1 MNKNR
6 NQSFEEVYL
15 KSRFKSFIDNYE
27 IALATKVNSDI
38 GLYFTLKDEQ
48 IEDWFYDY
56 EFILSSEYEIELLE
70 NALSYITKSSDVI
83 QKLFKRN
90 SEYSIKNPEH
100 VTTLTENSLKTVFLC
115 RKLMQLGI
123 HVDFKKIISDR
134 VYTKKNNPLLI
145 SGKKPNISERYKIA
159 NEVFGLYETLNKKN
173 VSATEKHI
181 LLAHVMGCAEQ
192 TARELFNGTQVKRT
206 SIREDIINRYLD
218 KLK

>member
-6 NQSFEEVYL
+6 NQSFEKVYL
-15 KSRFKSFIDNYE
+15 KSRFKSFINNYE
-27 IALATKVNSDI
+27 IALANKVNLDI

-48 IEDWFYDY
+48 IEDSFYDY
-56 EFILSSEYEIELLE
+56 EFILSNEYEIELLE
-70 NALSYITKSSDVI
+70 NALSYISKSSGVI

-90 SEYSIKNPEH
+90 NEYFIKNPEH
-100 VTTLTENSLKTVFLC
+100 VITLTDNSLKTIFLS

-123 HVDFKKIISDR
+123 HVDFKKIILDR
-134 VYTKKNNPLLI
+134 VYTKKNNNLLI

-159 NEVFGLYETLNKKN
+159 NEVFGVYETINKKN

-206 SIREDIINRYLD
+206 PIREDIINGYLD